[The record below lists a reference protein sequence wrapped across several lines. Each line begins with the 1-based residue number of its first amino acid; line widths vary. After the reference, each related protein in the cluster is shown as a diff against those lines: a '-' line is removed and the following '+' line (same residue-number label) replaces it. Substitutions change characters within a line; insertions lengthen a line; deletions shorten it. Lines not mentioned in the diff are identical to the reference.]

1 MTCMTELY
9 FTRGSSCLEARVN
22 LAIETCLAIKVP
34 PTIAI
39 FYCTTFTTTIHLQM
53 ASIKVGDKIPEDAS
67 FFVLKNDAPAT
78 VSAAELF
85 PGKKVKKKLAIQY
98 NPFRLQ

>member
-1 MTCMTELY
+1 
-9 FTRGSSCLEARVN
+9 
-22 LAIETCLAIKVP
+22 
-34 PTIAI
+34 
-39 FYCTTFTTTIHLQM
+39 M

-85 PGKKVKKKLAIQY
+85 PGKKVIYKEEFG
-98 NPFRLQ
+98 NTVPFVYGDH